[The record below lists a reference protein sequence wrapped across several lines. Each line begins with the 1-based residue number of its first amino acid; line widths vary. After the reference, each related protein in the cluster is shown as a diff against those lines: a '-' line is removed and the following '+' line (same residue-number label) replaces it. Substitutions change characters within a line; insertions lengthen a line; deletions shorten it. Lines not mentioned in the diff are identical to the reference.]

1 MLLISTHGKTMLQTW
16 ELQLDECRS
25 TWAPMSDNAPLIKH
39 TMEAAVVWMFLAN
52 KSTVHFLSAYIQWLQ
67 LSVSAHFCSEHG
79 FQPTKQVRVHIIHYP
94 SLFDQTLQ

>member
-25 TWAPMSDNAPLIKH
+25 TWPPMSDNAHLIKH

-52 KSTVHFLSAYIQWLQ
+52 KSTLRNQCLQ
-67 LSVSAHFCSEHG
+67 LSVTAYFCSEHG
-79 FQPTKQVRVHIIHYP
+79 SKPTKQVRVHIFHYP
-94 SLFDQTLQ
+94 SPFDQTLQ